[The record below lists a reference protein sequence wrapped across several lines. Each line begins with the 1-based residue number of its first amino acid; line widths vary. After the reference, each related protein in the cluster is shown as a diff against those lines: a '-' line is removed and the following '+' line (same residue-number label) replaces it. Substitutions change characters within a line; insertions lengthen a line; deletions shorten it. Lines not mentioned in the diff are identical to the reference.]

1 MITARPTAAPITMPA
16 TVSLES
22 EWPAVEDLDSCAD
35 KTDCVDVEVS
45 VGLSD
50 EKLVGA
56 VAWPELSP
64 EEAMEEEEVKEG
76 RLVVCAAPVIPEGR
90 LVGIVVEGPE

>member
-45 VGLSD
+45 VGSSD
-50 EKLVGA
+50 GKLVGA

-64 EEAMEEEEVKEG
+64 E
-76 RLVVCAAPVIPEGR
+76 
-90 LVGIVVEGPE
+90 